1 MQIEIFIVKACMQ
14 KEPEIKHFIIPQM
27 QKHLTEGGVQTPKI
41 YLWIETKKSL
51 NFRIFSSTIAN
62 FS

>member
-41 YLWIETKKSL
+41 YL
-51 NFRIFSSTIAN
+51 
-62 FS
+62 